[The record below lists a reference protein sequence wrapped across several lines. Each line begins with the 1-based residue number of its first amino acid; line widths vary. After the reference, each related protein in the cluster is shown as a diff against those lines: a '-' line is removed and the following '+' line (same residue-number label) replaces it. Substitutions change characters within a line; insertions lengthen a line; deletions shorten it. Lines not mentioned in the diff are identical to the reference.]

1 MKSAYIDN
9 DFLTE
14 DRFHTLTE
22 FKMCLTNGGEAV
34 FSWDGVRYGVFRS
47 GDGRYCIARADGED
61 EKWCASPDE
70 VLEYTVGSDRLRDVI
85 TQVAVV
91 ERTL

>member
-1 MKSAYIDN
+1 MDALSRDIIGAIGAGPRDIGAYRD
-9 DFLTE
+9 LVS
-14 DRFHTLTE
+14 LQ
-22 FKMCLTNGGEAV
+22 MQL
-34 FSWDGVRYGVFRS
+34 
-47 GDGRYCIARADGED
+47 RADGED

-70 VLEYTVGSDRLRDVI
+70 VLEYTVGGDRLRDVI

>member
-1 MKSAYIDN
+1 MTIPGDAAR
-9 DFLTE
+9 TE
-14 DRFHTLTE
+14 ADRFESVDDFHRSMTR
-22 FKMCLTNGGEAV
+22 GGEAV
-34 FSWDGVRYGVFRS
+34 FSWDGAHYGVFRG

-70 VLEYTVGSDRLRDVI
+70 VLEYTVGSDRLRDII
-85 TQVAVV
+85 TRVEVV

>member
-1 MKSAYIDN
+1 MKQNHKIAA
-9 DFLTE
+9 E
-14 DRFHTLTE
+14 ADRFESVDDFRRSMT
-22 FKMCLTNGGEAV
+22 CGGEAV
-34 FSWDGVRYGVFRS
+34 FSWDGVHYGVFRS

-70 VLEYTVGSDRLRDVI
+70 VLEYTVGGDRLRDII
-85 TQVAVV
+85 TRVEVV